1 MNTLKKFL
9 LGGLLS
15 AAVAVPLLT
24 PAPAQAWW
32 HGGGWGWHGGFGWH
46 AGWHPGFYRPGWGWG
61 GWRGGVYVG
70 APAVT
75 VGYPYAYGYAPYW
88 VPGYYGAGG
97 VFIAGHWGYR
107 R

>member
-1 MNTLKKFL
+1 
-9 LGGLLS
+9 
-15 AAVAVPLLT
+15 
-24 PAPAQAWW
+24 
-32 HGGGWGWHGGFGWH
+32 
-46 AGWHPGFYRPGWGWG
+46 
-61 GWRGGVYVG
+61 VYVG